1 MASHAL
7 VPIYVPQLYF
17 NSAQDLI
24 SALAHEQFFVIGPT
38 ADRKYWE
45 VAAPPELLQFFHLKK
60 VHFEMNL
67 QYELFVPHPADVL
80 ELGHDRAVMLA
91 RARFIRGVFKSVA
104 TEQVPALTSFLERR
118 SQCLATPMKWA
129 MLAYRLWV
137 RTLRPK
143 AHSFE
148 PADPDCEQRSS
159 LEARCRFYGVLA
171 ICRKLLDSSMI
182 AIPILEEN
190 VYLSLQNRAL
200 APLCED
206 FSELHCCSLLH
217 IILESVGGANLGQ
230 ASFTHF
236 DSAVPYSMNLLLC
249 GTIQEHL
256 HIGGI
261 DVATAAIEAS
271 YDLPGVEDLGYLH
284 ILPLRIL
291 KGLPGSLISQ
301 MSPHDTTILIPYLE
315 QTRSCSNKPEQ
326 TDDVA
331 GLSAGLVVEEVG
343 CRLRSG
349 FCTWLKS
356 PDGTAFRE
364 KLHLNLRGPQT
375 GLQFFWSFFALLG
388 VARHLDPA
396 AVSDHTDEVMLTA
409 FEDIMADGNAD
420 TRLGLLEKMIHPMKL
435 ALQRLPNQELMV
447 SHWTYLKKFQT
458 WTFGESC
465 PNGLVIQY
473 FLQRMHSLFEPDV
486 EISHAEAVRGAGY
499 KMGTANDLLESIT
512 LSSEYERGPWP

>member
-1 MASHAL
+1 
-7 VPIYVPQLYF
+7 
-17 NSAQDLI
+17 
-24 SALAHEQFFVIGPT
+24 
-38 ADRKYWE
+38 
-45 VAAPPELLQFFHLKK
+45 
-60 VHFEMNL
+60 
-67 QYELFVPHPADVL
+67 
-80 ELGHDRAVMLA
+80 
-91 RARFIRGVFKSVA
+91 
-104 TEQVPALTSFLERR
+104 
-118 SQCLATPMKWA
+118 MKWA
-129 MLAYRLWV
+129 MLACRLWV

-217 IILESVGGANLGQ
+217 NILESVGGANSGQ

-236 DSAVPYSMNLLLC
+236 NSAVPYSMNLLLC

-256 HIGGI
+256 HTGGI

-271 YDLPGVEDLGYLH
+271 YDLPG
-284 ILPLRIL
+284 

-331 GLSAGLVVEEVG
+331 GLSAGLVVEGVG

-349 FCTWLKS
+349 FCKWLKS

-447 SHWTYLKKFQT
+447 SHWTYL
-458 WTFGESC
+458 
-465 PNGLVIQY
+465 
-473 FLQRMHSLFEPDV
+473 
-486 EISHAEAVRGAGY
+486 
-499 KMGTANDLLESIT
+499 
-512 LSSEYERGPWP
+512 